1 MTADKINENKRAKG
15 TKEWQLKRNV
25 WTMSCCTHLK
35 TSLPIQSFYN
45 LHSHPNGFYWGHQCS
60 DHTPQYPDLQYA
72 VWQLQ
77 QEVTRPK
84 ARFKPTSP
92 NKSGVDGGAIQAL
105 KSFVLKMAYQFIS
118 LFDFFV
124 QLFDG
129 PQEFPSLCHDV
140 VHRVRVE
147 ADEGLS
153 VAVDAENL

>member
-1 MTADKINENKRAKG
+1 
-15 TKEWQLKRNV
+15 
-25 WTMSCCTHLK
+25 
-35 TSLPIQSFYN
+35 
-45 LHSHPNGFYWGHQCS
+45 
-60 DHTPQYPDLQYA
+60 
-72 VWQLQ
+72 
-77 QEVTRPK
+77 
-84 ARFKPTSP
+84 
-92 NKSGVDGGAIQAL
+92 
-105 KSFVLKMAYQFIS
+105 MAYQFIS